1 MFENFDILKVV
12 LSMAVFIPAITLHE
26 FCHAKFADLAGDMT
40 PRSQG
45 RVTLNPLA
53 HLDPLGTIM
62 MVLSSIA
69 GIGIGWGKP
78 VMVNVSKM
86 KNPRW
91 DHFISVIMGPVSNLG
106 IAIVCAILIKSGAIS
121 PQSLREVMTGGGFVN
136 SQVAFSSMGHFFS
149 AFVLM
154 SLIGNLGLF
163 FFNLIPMG
171 PLDGHWLVGA
181 MLPPIQ
187 RNKWYTFCHGPGM
200 LIFLA
205 LIFIRTENFN
215 PIGDYM
221 SYTIIGS
228 IRFML
233 GGGLFG

>member
-1 MFENFDILKVV
+1 MFGNFDILKVI
-12 LSMAVFIPAITLHE
+12 LTLMVFIPAIGLHE

-40 PRSQG
+40 PRAQG

-53 HLDPLGTIM
+53 HLDPMGTIM
-62 MVLSSIA
+62 LILSSMS
-69 GIGIGWGKP
+69 GFGIGWGKP
-78 VMVNVSKM
+78 VMVNPSKM

-91 DHFISVIMGPVSNLG
+91 DHFVSVVMGPVSNLG
-106 IAIVCAILIKSGAIS
+106 IAVVCAILIKSGIV
-121 PQSLREVMTGGGFVN
+121 PQATLRDLLSDN
-136 SQVAFSSMGHFFS
+136 SFPNTQVAFASGGNLFA

-154 SLIGNLGLF
+154 SLITNLGLF
-163 FFNLIPMG
+163 FFNLIPLG

-187 RNKWYTFCHGPGM
+187 RNQWLKFCHGPGM

-205 LIFIRTENFN
+205 LIFIRTPAFN

-221 SYTIIGS
+221 SYTIDHALS
-228 IRFML
+228 FML
-233 GGGLFG
+233 GKGIFG

>member
-1 MFENFDILKVV
+1 MFESFDITKMLFM
-12 LSMAVFIPAITLHE
+12 LAVFIPSIGLHE

-53 HLDPLGTIM
+53 HLDPMGTIM
-62 MVLSSIA
+62 LVISSMT
-69 GIGIGWGKP
+69 GFGIGWGKP

-106 IAIVCAILIKSGAIS
+106 IALGCAILIKSGLV
-121 PQSLREVMTGGGFVN
+121 PVGK
-136 SQVAFSSMGHFFS
+136 FSFETAGALSSFS
-149 AFVLM
+149 AALSHYVFLALVV
-154 SLIGNLGLF
+154 NLSLF
-163 FFNLIPMG
+163 FFNLIPLG

-187 RNKWYTFCHGPGM
+187 RNHWYKFCHGPGM

-205 LIFIRTENFN
+205 LVLIHTPKFD

-221 SYTIIGS
+221 GFTVGKTLV
-228 IRFML
+228 FML
-233 GGGLFG
+233 GGGL